1 MFKKFLP
8 LAPLA
13 MSGAANADNYAGIG
27 LGQAKTEVEA
37 VALPGYVSYASDT
50 GTAVKFL
57 GGFEVSKRFAVE
69 VGFASFGEVGVDYID
84 GFDNIYESAETSAVY
99 IAAIGSIPLGQASLF
114 GKLGFASWYREYS
127 VGDET
132 GVFWRETSEG
142 VDPMV
147 GLGLQFDASRA
158 FSLRAEVERFMD
170 VGDRYT
176 IGQSDVDV
184 LSISGVLWY

>member
-1 MFKKFLP
+1 MFKKFIP
-8 LAPLA
+8 LALLA
-13 MSGAANADNYAGIG
+13 TSGAANADNYAGIG
-27 LGQAKTEVEA
+27 LGQARADVEA
-37 VALPGYVSYASDT
+37 VGLPGYVSYASDT
-50 GTAVKFL
+50 GIAVKFL
-57 GGFEVSKRFAVE
+57 GGFEVSRNFAVE

-99 IAAIGSIPLGQASLF
+99 IAAIGSIPLGQARLF
-114 GKLGFASWYREYS
+114 GKMGFASWSREYS
-127 VGDET
+127 VGDEN
-132 GVFWRETSEG
+132 GVFLQERSEG

-147 GLGLQFDASRA
+147 GLGLQIDASPA
-158 FSLRAEVERFMD
+158 FSLRAEVERFMA

>member
-8 LAPLA
+8 LALLA
-13 MSGAANADNYAGIG
+13 LSGVVNADNYAGIG
-27 LGQAKTEVEA
+27 LGQAKAEVEA
-37 VALPGYVSYASDT
+37 IALPGYVSYASDT

-57 GGFEVSKRFAVE
+57 GGFEVGRNFAVE
-69 VGFASFGEVGVDYID
+69 VGFASFGEMGVDYLD
-84 GFDNIYESAETSAVY
+84 GFDTIYESAETSAVY
-99 IAAIGSIPLGQASLF
+99 IAAVGSIPLGQASLF
-114 GKLGFASWYREYS
+114 GKVGFASWYREYS
-127 VGDET
+127 VGDEI
-132 GVFWRETSEG
+132 GVLWRETSEG

-147 GLGLQFDASRA
+147 GLGLQLNAGSA

>member
-1 MFKKFLP
+1 MFKKIIP
-8 LAPLA
+8 LALLA
-13 MSGAANADNYAGIG
+13 MTSAANADSYVGIG
-27 LGQAKTEVEA
+27 LGQAKAEVEA
-37 VALPGYVSYASDT
+37 VALPGYVSYVSDT
-50 GTAVKFL
+50 GTAVKFV
-57 GGFEVSKRFAVE
+57 GGFEVSRNFAVE
-69 VGFASFGEVGVDYID
+69 VGFASFGEVDVNYID
-84 GFDNIYESAETSAVY
+84 GFDNIYETAETSAAYV
-99 IAAIGSIPLGQASLF
+99 AAVGSIPLGLASLF
-114 GKLGFASWYREYS
+114 GKVGFASWYREYS
-127 VGDET
+127 VGDEI

-147 GLGLQFDASRA
+147 GLGLQLNAGPA